1 MSSLIIY
8 AMGIAMDN
16 HDLNAIIAG
25 ASGLVGDELLHQL
38 LANKRFKHI
47 YALSR
52 RDLPFHS
59 SKLHQIIDPL
69 LRINSWEHETPQPQY
84 GFICLGTTKRKAG
97 SKSALA
103 AVDLDLVK
111 DVATTMKNLGVK
123 HIIIVSS
130 LGASSHS
137 PSHYL
142 RCKGKMEQ
150 AITKMGFEHCIFIRP
165 GPLKG
170 ERSEIRTDE
179 QLLQHVFD
187 VINPLV
193 VGPLKH
199 FSPIPAEY
207 VARSMVKMALSC
219 QKHQL
224 EQKTIV
230 SGHQLRTI

>member
-1 MSSLIIY
+1 
-8 AMGIAMDN
+8 MDN

-123 HIIIVSS
+123 HIIVVSS
-130 LGASSHS
+130 LVHQATLLPITYAAKEKWSKQS
-137 PSHYL
+137 L
-142 RCKGKMEQ
+142 RWGLNTAFLFDQ
-150 AITKMGFEHCIFIRP
+150 A
-165 GPLKG
+165 L
-170 ERSEIRTDE
+170 
-179 QLLQHVFD
+179 
-187 VINPLV
+187 
-193 VGPLKH
+193 
-199 FSPIPAEY
+199 
-207 VARSMVKMALSC
+207 
-219 QKHQL
+219 
-224 EQKTIV
+224 
-230 SGHQLRTI
+230 